1 MTSTIKFK
9 EILLKLLIELKNRK
23 MDDLL
28 RYKIQQYFYN
38 RASKEY
44 IGEQNCQEMWGKVKQ
59 IGGNILEEFL
69 MLEHDPK

>member
-1 MTSTIKFK
+1 
-9 EILLKLLIELKNRK
+9 

-69 MLEHDPK
+69 MMEHDPK